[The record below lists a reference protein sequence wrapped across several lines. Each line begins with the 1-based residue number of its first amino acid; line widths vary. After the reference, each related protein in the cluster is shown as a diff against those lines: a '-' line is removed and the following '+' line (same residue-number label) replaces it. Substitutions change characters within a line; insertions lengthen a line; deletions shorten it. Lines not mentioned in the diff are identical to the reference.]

1 MWFRKTGFPKADVR
15 KVQVPYSDRMK
26 KLIRDPENYQRP
38 DISKGI
44 TTSVRAKKNFP
55 PNAKGIAMPMKG
67 THKGGVATNDL
78 DYDGDYVDARGMC
91 VVG

>member
-1 MWFRKTGFPKADVR
+1 
-15 KVQVPYSDRMK
+15 
-26 KLIRDPENYQRP
+26 
-38 DISKGI
+38 
-44 TTSVRAKKNFP
+44 
-55 PNAKGIAMPMKG
+55 MKG